1 MIDTMSIAKHNAMRH
16 LGIYSGTFDPLH
28 AGHVASA
35 REARRVGQLDGVVF
49 MPEEE
54 PRGKSGVTGI
64 GRRIEQIRSRIDPVR
79 EEVYRA
85 RHPRFTIKHTL
96 PELMEQYP
104 DTTLSFLFGSDVI
117 SSLHTWPNIA
127 PFLARHHLFIG
138 MRAGDDRDDV
148 TSALEYLGASYT
160 IIAAPF
166 AHLSSKQIRATIDI

>member
-1 MIDTMSIAKHNAMRH
+1 MRH

-28 AGHVASA
+28 EGHVAFA
-35 REARRVGQLDGVVF
+35 REARRVGRLDGVVF

-54 PRGKSGVTGI
+54 PHGKDRVADI
-64 GRRIEQIRSRIDPVR
+64 EQRIEHIKSRINPVR

-104 DTTLSFLFGSDVI
+104 DATLSFLLGSDLM
-117 SSLHTWPNIA
+117 SSLHTWSNIA

-138 MRAGDDRDDV
+138 MRTGDGRDDV
-148 TSALEYLGASYT
+148 ISALEDLGASYT
-160 IIAAPF
+160 VIATSF
-166 AHLSSKQIRATIDI
+166 AHLSSEQIRASS